1 MSPRRDHPIT
11 SLRSQIR
18 LAALLVTRPGTG
30 FLFLRVL
37 ATTWTRFFLPQYG
50 PWRTGR
56 VRKVAMSL
64 DADFRFEAAWY
75 PTYMGFT
82 RLWVGSLGWLH
93 RRYGRRA
100 VPDIRAFLLGLES
113 IFVEA
118 HKVYSRCQST
128 VSESPVRPQGT
139 PLAIRL
145 FDPNLHCFPSTH
157 VMIVG
162 YNAWKLAS
170 VLDRLKAP
178 DEDHA
183 AEKEFLL
190 EEARRVVESIIH
202 VKQHSLG
209 DIAPALVLLD
219 SMGFGP
225 RREGILDFLDGLFPH
240 LPADRRDAVRAFLKA
255 AYERLEDRREAGAK
269 VVPLLVDFLEDY
281 DREVRMIVE
290 EAVKAASSA
299 SDVPGSQVE
308 SCIVPNLS

>member
-1 MSPRRDHPIT
+1 MVPRRVHPIT
-11 SLRSQIR
+11 SLASQAR
-18 LAALLVTRPGTG
+18 LAGLFLLRPGTG
-30 FLFLRVL
+30 LLFLRVL
-37 ATTWTRFFLPQYG
+37 ATTWRRFFLPQYG

-56 VRKVAMSL
+56 VRKVAMDL
-64 DADFRFEAAWY
+64 DSAFRFDAAWY

-82 RLWVGSLGWLH
+82 RLWMGSLGWLH

-128 VSESPVRPQGT
+128 VSDSPVRPKGT

-162 YNAWKLAS
+162 YNAWKLAAI
-170 VLDRLKAP
+170 LDRLQAP
-178 DEDHA
+178 GEDHSA
-183 AEKEFLL
+183 VKDFLL

-225 RREGILDFLDGLFPH
+225 SREGILDFLDGLFPH
-240 LPADRRDAVRAFLKA
+240 LPGEHGNRVRAFLKA
-255 AYERLEDRREAGAK
+255 AYESLEDRREAGAQ
-269 VVPLLVDFLEDY
+269 VIPLLVEFLEDY
-281 DREVRMIVE
+281 EREMRGLLVE
-290 EAVKAASSA
+290 RVKEPFSL
-299 SDVPGSQVE
+299 SDVSGSQV
-308 SCIVPNLS
+308 PA

>member
-1 MSPRRDHPIT
+1 MVPRRDHPIT
-11 SLRSQIR
+11 SLASLLS
-18 LAALLVTRPGTG
+18 LAGLFVTRPGTG
-30 FLFLRVL
+30 LLFLRVL
-37 ATTWTRFFLPQYG
+37 ATTWSRFFLPQYG

-56 VRKVAMSL
+56 VRKVAMDL
-64 DADFRFEAAWY
+64 DSGFLFDAAWY

-82 RLWVGSLGWLH
+82 RLWSGSLGWLH

-100 VPDIRAFLLGLES
+100 LPDIRAFLLGLES

-128 VSESPVRPQGT
+128 VSGSPIRPKGT

-162 YNAWKLAS
+162 YNAWNLATI
-170 VLDRLKAP
+170 LDRLKGP
-178 DEDHA
+178 DDDHA

-190 EEARRVVESIIH
+190 DEARRVVESIIH

-225 RREGILDFLDGLFPH
+225 RRDGILGFLDGLFPH

-255 AYERLEDRREAGAK
+255 AYRRLETRREAGAL
-269 VVPLLVDFLEDY
+269 VIPLLVDFLEDY
-281 DREVRMIVE
+281 DREV
-290 EAVKAASSA
+290 ALLVKECAQEPRSA
-299 SDVPGSQVE
+299 SDIPGSQVD
-308 SCIVPNLS
+308 SCTIPNIS